1 MKVSTSLALVA
12 IAAGCVVALL
22 VWVLM
27 VAGSANASPKLL
39 AVIVRMTYVLGGSV
53 VLSVAG
59 GGAAA
64 CFGRPWVAGGL
75 GVVPVLF
82 GVVALVVID
91 RASR

>member
-1 MKVSTSLALVA
+1 MSTSLALVA

-27 VAGSANASPKLL
+27 MAGSANASPKLL
-39 AVIVRMTYVLGGSV
+39 AVIARMTYVLGGSV

-64 CFGRPWVAGGL
+64 YLGRPWVAGGL
-75 GVVPVLF
+75 GVVPVLV

-91 RASR
+91 RESR